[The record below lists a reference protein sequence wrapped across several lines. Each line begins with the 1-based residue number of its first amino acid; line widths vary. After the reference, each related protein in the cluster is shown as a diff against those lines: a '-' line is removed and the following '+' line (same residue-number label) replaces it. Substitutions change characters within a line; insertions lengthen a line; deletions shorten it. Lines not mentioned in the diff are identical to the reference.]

1 MCAVLEV
8 LFVGSGS
15 KPLEV
20 AVIVWRFGSSR
31 VGPEFVGSTASRIS
45 ASDFLKQW
53 VDAPLSALAV
63 TFVLVIFSEI
73 NEGARLLT
81 SFFGGTKGGFRN
93 VVVK

>member
-15 KPLEV
+15 KLLEV
-20 AVIVWRFGSSR
+20 VVIVWRFGSSR
-31 VGPEFVGSTASRIS
+31 VGPEFVGNTASRIS

-63 TFVLVIFSEI
+63 TCVLVILSEI
-73 NEGARLLT
+73 IEGAKLLT
-81 SFFGGTKGGFRN
+81 SFFGGTKEGCRN